1 MWLLAEQAEQL
12 QCSSLWDCQVHLLQA
27 WLSAAVVAESLS
39 LRCRIVRAFLIEEQK
54 IVKRVL
60 KLQQR
65 KAK

>member
-1 MWLLAEQAEQL
+1 MQRPVGVLGAPASGLP
-12 QCSSLWDCQVHLLQA
+12 
-27 WLSAAVVAESLS
+27 SAAFSAESLS
-39 LRCRIVRAFLIEEQK
+39 SRCRIVRAFLIEEQK